1 MTPRLF
7 ATAACADNATMR
19 LSPLLLA
26 LVLAGC
32 SVGDS
37 RTALRAQTA
46 LLGANEIA
54 LETCMGA
61 PDQKNSF
68 GTTDILT
75 YEFTSTSSTSLSIPL
90 IGGIGDSYGGD
101 CRVIVRADAGRV
113 VSIHYV
119 GETNAF
125 IAPDAYCA
133 PIVRTCLKALAS

>member
-1 MTPRLF
+1 
-7 ATAACADNATMR
+7 MR
-19 LSPLLLA
+19 PYPIILALLA
-26 LVLAGC
+26 LAGC

-37 RTALRAQTA
+37 HTALRAQTA

-75 YEFTSTSSTSLSIPL
+75 YEFTSTSSTGLSIPL
-90 IGGIGDSYGGD
+90 IGGISDNYGGD

-113 VSIHYV
+113 VSIRYS

-133 PIVRTCLKALAS
+133 PMVRTCLKALAS

>member
-1 MTPRLF
+1 MTPLLF
-7 ATAACADNATMR
+7 GAAASADNAIMR
-19 LSPLLLA
+19 PYPLLLA
-26 LVLAGC
+26 FALAGC

-37 RTALRAQTA
+37 HTALRAQTA
-46 LLGANEIA
+46 LLGVNEIA

-75 YEFTSTSSTSLSIPL
+75 YEFSSSSSTSISIPL
-90 IGGIGDSYGGD
+90 IGGIGDSYGGN
-101 CRVIVRADAGRV
+101 CRVIVRSDAGRV

-133 PIVRTCLKALAS
+133 PIVRTCLQALAS